1 MALTIDQRILDFE
14 GGLKDIKNYGRLRDY
29 YQII

>member
-1 MALTIDQRILDFE
+1 MALTIDQEVLDFK
-14 GGLKDIKNYGRLRDY
+14 GGLRDIKNYGCLRDY